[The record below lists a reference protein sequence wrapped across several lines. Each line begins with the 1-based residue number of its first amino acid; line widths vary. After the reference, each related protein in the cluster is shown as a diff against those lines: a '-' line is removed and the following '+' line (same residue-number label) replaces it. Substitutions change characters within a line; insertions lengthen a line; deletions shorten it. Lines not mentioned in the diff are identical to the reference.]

1 VSTLIHMHARM
12 EGKYKRTGTM
22 TSKTVRAST
31 GSRKLA
37 SGKSV
42 ERIVGKNGRALLSFA
57 GCNEVLN
64 LCVVANGYHTRGE
77 DIPGTPRYRVRHRLK
92 KVAAVLVVGRDSGR
106 GRNKLGL
113 L

>member
-1 VSTLIHMHARM
+1 
-12 EGKYKRTGTM
+12 M
-22 TSKTVRAST
+22 TSKIVRAST

-37 SGKSV
+37 SGKTV

-77 DIPGTPRYRVRHRLK
+77 DIPGTPRYVSRGPSVK
-92 KVAAVLVVGRDSGR
+92 KKCRRFGGWARFR
-106 GRNKLGL
+106 
-113 L
+113 